1 MERRIDGTTAH
12 PQSCL
17 DEQAAVDF
25 ASGAMPRAEVWSVE
39 EHLASCDRCT
49 QLVAAAAP
57 HVSGSSVREAMTEG
71 QALDTQP
78 LGARPAAAG
87 KGRGNGNAR
96 GEGRLVSTTMES
108 GTALDDT
115 YEIVGFLG
123 RGAMGEVYEVKHARL
138 AGRYAA
144 KLLSMD
150 LADNAQAF
158 SRFKREAMIASGLSH
173 PNIVHVIDFRY
184 LADGRPFLVMEY
196 LAGVD
201 LGRVLAAGP
210 LPYDR
215 TLRLLRQIV
224 SALSALHTHHIIH
237 RDLKPQ
243 NIFVLPG
250 DSEGEPERIKLVDF
264 GLAKRAN
271 PSLVVTFDRTLLG
284 TPQYMAPE
292 QALGNSDGL
301 GPESDQFSLAA
312 IVYEMLSGK
321 PPFEGEA
328 LSTVLYRIVHQPPPS
343 LVKLVPK
350 VPANMVAAIDRA
362 LSKDATKRFPSVKT
376 FLQTIE
382 GEREV
387 TAGPQRRRQQQP
399 NRLAQVL
406 IAAAVA
412 AGAIGAVIGARLLRT
427 RDERPQAPIVAP
439 TAAPAVLAQPRPRE
453 PPPKPVPEPP
463 PAQPTAP
470 AEAAPVVAA
479 TPAAAHK
486 HRTHKERPGSEAAS
500 PAAPAPEQVAPPAE
514 PSMAPALVPPPAET
528 PPQSKGPLIKKL

>member
-1 MERRIDGTTAH
+1 MERRIDGSTAH
-12 PQSCL
+12 PHGCL

-57 HVSGSSVREAMTEG
+57 HVSRAPHGDSMTDA
-71 QALDTQP
+71 QPLDTQP
-78 LGARPAAAG
+78 LGVR
-87 KGRGNGNAR
+87 KGGRARGNGNGK
-96 GEGRLVSTTMES
+96 GEGRLVSTTLES

-201 LGRVLAAGP
+201 LGRVLAGGP
-210 LPYDR
+210 LPLDR
-215 TLRLLRQIV
+215 TLRLLRQMV

-250 DSEGEPERIKLVDF
+250 DADGGEPERIKLVDF

-312 IVYEMLSGK
+312 IVYEMLGGK

-328 LSTVLYRIVHQPPPS
+328 LSTVLYHIVHQPAPS
-343 LVKLVPK
+343 LSKLAPK
-350 VPANMVAAIDRA
+350 VPANVVAAIDRA
-362 LSKDATKRFPSVKT
+362 LAKDGTKRFPSVKA
-376 FLQTIE
+376 FLQAIE
-382 GEREV
+382 GERAA
-387 TAGPQRRRQQQP
+387 TAGPERQRKPRRGA
-399 NRLAQVL
+399 RIL
-406 IAAAVA
+406 IAGAVA
-412 AGAIGAVIGARLLRT
+412 AAAIGAFVGVRLLRNG
-427 RDERPQAPIVAP
+427 DERPQAPVAAP
-439 TAAPAVLAQPRPRE
+439 SVAPAVLARPSAPV
-453 PPPKPVPEPP
+453 PPPPPVPEPP
-463 PAQPTAP
+463 AQVPATAEP
-470 AEAAPVVAA
+470 AAVVAA
-479 TPAAAHK
+479 TPAAAH
-486 HRTHKERPGSEAAS
+486 RPRSHKERPRAEAAS
-500 PAAPAPEQVAPPAE
+500 PSAAAPEQVAPPAE
-514 PSMAPALVPPPAET
+514 PSVAPALVPPPVDK
-528 PPQSKGPLIKKL
+528 PQQPKGPLIEKL